1 MFWKEKRMNKH
12 IVILVLLASIL
23 LTACGSDTPE
33 PTKPP
38 DPPPPTD
45 TTTPRTPTEDT
56 TFQDVRAYLGEWSGE
71 WRNITFGSSGAA
83 RATFVAD
90 EDGTAAFTID
100 LDGYV
105 FGAFDPDPMTYAG
118 SFNSDGAVFDIPED
132 PLFGDLTI
140 TVTTDGEVSIV
151 GDLVPMEGI
160 AQISATGTIT
170 AEEMHLDYIVTF
182 SAGDPAIGEMNLT
195 KNP

>member
-1 MFWKEKRMNKH
+1 MNKR
-12 IVILVLLASIL
+12 IVILVLMASIL

-38 DPPPPTD
+38 EPPPPTD
-45 TTTPRTPTEDT
+45 TPIPPTPTEDT
-56 TFQDVRAYLGEWSGE
+56 TFQEVQAYLGEWSGE
-71 WRNITFGSSGAA
+71 WRNITFGSSGAVS
-83 RATFVAD
+83 ATFAAE

-105 FGAFDPDPMTYAG
+105 FGAFDPDPMTYTG
-118 SFNSDGAVFDIPED
+118 SFSSEGAVFDIPTD

-140 TVTTDGEVSIV
+140 TATTDGEISIE
-151 GDLVPMEGI
+151 GNLVPIEGI

-170 AEEMHLDYIVTF
+170 AEEIHLDYTVTF